1 MSSTENENNQPKS
14 LLTAWMESAAQFWGP
29 TGPAWTSASPGQPE
43 VSGVS
48 ANDAMDRLSKTLQTS
63 TKICETMIS
72 SLSRPEFNEA
82 FIKGTGVLPEVTLKI
97 MRTGWDGYFH
107 LCRQWL
113 RKMESAEEPAST
125 YSFENLDQDMF
136 KTWLEFYGKDIQPL
150 LNVPQLG
157 LARFYQERINQTAD
171 KFNLHQA
178 AMSEFLHMLSLPV
191 EKSLRAME
199 EKLQVMLEKGEVFD
213 NFKDY
218 YALWIKLLEGHYM
231 TLFKSPEYLTSLSRM
246 LATGQDF
253 KMVQRSMI
261 EDSLQSLPIPTNRDM
276 DELYKEI
283 YLLKKQVKELL
294 KRLENLGPEESQGP
308 GTLNQPHRSPLP

>member
-1 MSSTENENNQPKS
+1 MSSAENENNQPKS
-14 LLTAWMESAAQFWGP
+14 LLATWMESAAQFWNS
-29 TGPAWTSASPGQPE
+29 TGPAWAAAAPGKPD

-48 ANDAMDRLSKTLQTS
+48 AEAMERLSKTLQTS
-63 TKICETMIS
+63 TKVCETMIS
-72 SLSRPEFNEA
+72 SLSRPEVNEA
-82 FIKGTGVLPEVTLKI
+82 FIKGTGVLPEVTLKM
-97 MRTGWDGYFH
+97 MRAGWDGYFH

-113 RKMESAEEPAST
+113 RKVESATEPAST

-199 EKLQVMLEKGEVFD
+199 EKLQAMLEKGEVFD

-231 TLFKSPEYLTSLSRM
+231 TLFKSPEYLASLSRM

-253 KMVQRSMI
+253 KMVQRNMI

-276 DELYKEI
+276 DELYKVI
-283 YLLKKQVKELL
+283 YLLKKEVRELS
-294 KRLENLGPEESQGP
+294 KKLESLELDEGQEAL
-308 GTLNQPHRSPLP
+308 TLAEPYRRPLP